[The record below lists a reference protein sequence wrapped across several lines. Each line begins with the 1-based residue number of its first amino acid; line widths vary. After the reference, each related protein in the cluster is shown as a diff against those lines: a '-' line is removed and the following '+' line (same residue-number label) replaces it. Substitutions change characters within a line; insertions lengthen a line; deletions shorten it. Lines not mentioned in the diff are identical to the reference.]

1 MNRYLSVILISALA
15 LLQGCKGEDYG
26 SIYALQEPV
35 EILEGASPVF
45 PAEGGEATIVVSAS
59 KKLLASSSKP
69 WLETEVYDG
78 EVLLIAEPN
87 PDIMARYAEVLL
99 VDGDK
104 LSAVYVQQFG
114 ASTKFRVQE
123 AWTVSASSSGGV
135 VTASV
140 TEEAGADAGQYFVV
154 AVPEAD
160 VTAAGVGDDLS
171 LFLSVDAYAEKA
183 KIGKTFYS
191 GSQSF
196 ELGSLSKG
204 VYYIFVIGI
213 SSERVCNFSYAVL
226 KYNNGGLV
234 I

>member
-1 MNRYLSVILISALA
+1 MKRLFLISVFSVLA
-15 LLQGCKGEDYG
+15 LLSGCKGEDYG
-26 SIYALQEPV
+26 SLYAPKDPV

-45 PAEGGEATIVVSAS
+45 PAEGGEATIVVNAS
-59 KKLLASSSKP
+59 GRLLASSSKE
-69 WLETEVYDG
+69 WLETDVNGG
-78 EVLLIAEPN
+78 EVTLTAAAN
-87 PDIMARYAEVLL
+87 PEIMSRYAEVIIIE
-99 VDGDK
+99 GK
-104 LSAVYVQQFG
+104 KQSTVYVQQFG

-123 AWTVSASSSGGV
+123 AWTISASSSGGV

-171 LFLSVDAYAEKA
+171 LFLSIDAYAEKA

-191 GSQSF
+191 GSQSV
-196 ELGSLSKG
+196 ELGSLSKS
-204 VYYIFVIGI
+204 VYYIFVIGV
-213 SSERVCNFSYAVL
+213 SSQRVCNFSYAVL